1 MSSLPP
7 PQPDS
12 DFASAL
18 EAERARLRAFAVGL
32 CARDLHL
39 AEDVVQ
45 EALARAWRYRGSFSA
60 QRARGEGH
68 DRAHDTPHEATRES
82 PGDPALGPW
91 LRRIAFRCFCD
102 LRERRVPHRSLEE
115 DAPAREVPVAQLRD
129 ELDWALGGLSERER
143 DIVLRFHGRRES
155 VREIAAGLGMA
166 EGTVKSHLH
175 RARRKMAGRRK

>member
-7 PQPDS
+7 LQPDA
-12 DFASAL
+12 DFAAAL

-45 EALARAWRYRGSFSA
+45 EALARAWRYRASFSS
-60 QRARGEGH
+60 QRAPDEGR
-68 DRAHDTPHEATRES
+68 DRPRDASREVQDGLS
-82 PGDPALGPW
+82 LGPW

-102 LRERRVPHRSLEE
+102 LREQRLPHRSLDE
-115 DAPAREVPVAQLRD
+115 DAPAREAPIAQLRD

-155 VREIAAGLGMA
+155 VREIATGLGMA

-175 RARRKMAGRRK
+175 RARRKMAGRRT